1 MVVEGYTDANGGYN
15 YIEYRIVK
23 KDTSGND
30 RYYDDILKT
39 PEDNSKKSLFTE
51 ELVKYFSFDHFLK
64 NATTDQSTESTA
76 INCNDP
82 DTLPEITIDLEK
94 YVPDVVNQQTI
105 IDRPKL
111 LEYILDNNSNLKAY
125 YDDLKLYDESKKGE
139 ESEKHYKDQMEKLNP
154 ENEIHAGYMIG
165 VARLVVEYFIY
176 SSILYG
182 IVYYDTTKYDGQN
195 GSTEL
200 NECDKPLIKIIYKK
214 GTVLNYDPEDT
225 SESSDPDV
233 KKYIDYIV
241 HAIFE
246 VIEELNLKN
255 YVFHSYV
262 EDNVNYNKTFLKNNG
277 LLKTKEKDFNNKK
290 STLITMMSKSK
301 KMERQYSSHSFW
313 NMIYLIVLIT
323 YILGLVGL
331 SYFGMTLANEETKR
345 LMAIVLIC
353 VASLVLTGMFSYK
366 LVLYLFFNK

>member
-1 MVVEGYTDANGGYN
+1 MDVDDQTDDNSGYKYT
-15 YIEYRIVK
+15 EYRKVK
-23 KDTSGND
+23 KGDDS
-30 RYYDDILKT
+30 YYDDILKT
-39 PEDNSKKSLFTE
+39 PEDNKKSLFTE
-51 ELVKYFSFDHFLK
+51 ELVKYFSFDHFLNHAFSGK
-64 NATTDQSTESTA
+64 IDIDCNNPDPDPDPDQ
-76 INCNDP
+76 
-82 DTLPEITIDLEK
+82 DTLPEITVDLGK
-94 YVPDVVNQQTI
+94 VVTTTDGNGNTI
-105 IDRPKL
+105 IDRPTL
-111 LEYILDNNSNLKAY
+111 LTSILELNDSGDSGGRNLKVY
-125 YDDLKLYDESKKGE
+125 YDYLNLYDESTTKYENK
-139 ESEKHYKDQMEKLNP
+139 MEKLNP

-182 IVYYDTTKYDGQN
+182 IVYYNTTKY
-195 GSTEL
+195 GSL
-200 NECDKPLIKIIYKK
+200 GPCDKPLIKI
-214 GTVLNYDPEDT
+214 NYIGVN
-225 SESSDPDV
+225 SDENV

>member
-1 MVVEGYTDANGGYN
+1 
-15 YIEYRIVK
+15 
-23 KDTSGND
+23 
-30 RYYDDILKT
+30 
-39 PEDNSKKSLFTE
+39 
-51 ELVKYFSFDHFLK
+51 
-64 NATTDQSTESTA
+64 
-76 INCNDP
+76 
-82 DTLPEITIDLEK
+82 
-94 YVPDVVNQQTI
+94 
-105 IDRPKL
+105 
-111 LEYILDNNSNLKAY
+111 
-125 YDDLKLYDESKKGE
+125 
-139 ESEKHYKDQMEKLNP
+139 MEKLNP

-182 IVYYDTTKYDGQN
+182 IVYNDIDTAKYSSLGP
-195 GSTEL
+195 
-200 NECDKPLIKIIYKK
+200 CYKPLIKINYI
-214 GTVLNYDPEDT
+214 GTTN
-225 SESSDPDV
+225 SDDSV
-233 KKYIDYIV
+233 KTYIEYIV

>member
-1 MVVEGYTDANGGYN
+1 MGVDDQTDDNSGYKYT
-15 YIEYRIVK
+15 EYRKVK
-23 KDTSGND
+23 KGDDS
-30 RYYDDILKT
+30 YYDDILKT

-51 ELVKYFSFDHFLK
+51 ELVKYFSFDNFLN
-64 NATTDQSTESTA
+64 NAFSGNIDEHK
-76 INCNDP
+76 IKIDCNNQ
-82 DTLPEITIDLEK
+82 DTLPKITIDLGK
-94 YVPDVVNQQTI
+94 DVTTTDDGNTI
-105 IDRPKL
+105 IDRPTL
-111 LEYILDNNSNLKAY
+111 LKYILDLNSEPKSNLKAY
-125 YDDLKLYDESKKGE
+125 YDFLNLNDGTTIDYENKMKG
-139 ESEKHYKDQMEKLNP
+139 LNP

-182 IVYYDTTKYDGQN
+182 IVYYDTTQY
-195 GSTEL
+195 SSLEA
-200 NECDKPLIKIIYKK
+200 CDKPLIKIKY
-214 GTVLNYDPEDT
+214 VNDNAADSDNYEPDDT
-225 SESSDPDV
+225 NV
-233 KKYIDYIV
+233 KTYIDYIV